1 MHTDPC
7 LCPGRPRQMMEVGDR
22 VWIGER
28 VNLLC
33 MDLSSW
39 FKVVTMWSR
48 LKAFSFQ
55 LHFWFKSDEH
65 QISTLECQGF
75 TQGKKPLKLQI
86 DM

>member
-7 LCPGRPRQMMEVGDR
+7 LCPGRPREMMEVGDR

-33 MDLSSW
+33 MDLSSR

-55 LHFWFKSDEH
+55 LHFWIKSDDH

-75 TQGKKPLKLQI
+75 TQGKKPLKL
-86 DM
+86 